1 MNQPPNPL
9 WTNKL
14 KLGCYNYLMER
25 QEKKYLVDSFSN
37 IQKTLDRAE
46 AKKGQ
51 EIVAIH
57 YYGQH
62 KGNDVE
68 KFVEYTD
75 RYEIHILKESDGR
88 FTLTEHSP
96 IPDKE
101 AGIAWLKGR
110 KYTTANIV
118 KMAYTE
124 YEHKNGTI
132 GLYIIDDFLHSVIL
146 YYPPGAHEA
155 IEKEFGLQT
164 AKVITVPYNK
174 LLEQLGRLRSM
185 QLN

>member
-1 MNQPPNPL
+1 
-9 WTNKL
+9 
-14 KLGCYNYLMER
+14 MEH
-25 QEKKYLVDSFSN
+25 QEKKYLVDSFAD
-37 IQKTLDRAE
+37 IEKILKHVG
-46 AKKGQ
+46 AKKGK
-51 EIVAIH
+51 EVVAIH

-68 KFVEYTD
+68 KFVEYED
-75 RYEIHILKESDGR
+75 RCEIHILKESNGR

-101 AGIAWLKGR
+101 AGIAWLKSRG
-110 KYTTANIV
+110 YTTANIV

-124 YEHKNGTI
+124 YEYKNGTV

-164 AKVITVPYNK
+164 AKVISVPYNK
-174 LLEQLGRLRSM
+174 LLEQLGRLRSI
-185 QLN
+185 QLH

>member
-1 MNQPPNPL
+1 MKP
-9 WTNKL
+9 
-14 KLGCYNYLMER
+14 
-25 QEKKYLVDSFSN
+25 QEKKYLVDSFAD
-37 IQKTLDRAE
+37 IQKILKRVG
-46 AKKGQ
+46 AKKGK
-51 EIVAIH
+51 EVVAIH

-75 RYEIHILKESDGR
+75 RYEIHVLKEQNGR

-101 AGIAWLKGR
+101 AGMAWLKSRG
-110 KYTTANIV
+110 YTMANIV

-124 YEHKNGTI
+124 YGYKDGTV
-132 GLYIIDDFLHSVIL
+132 GLYTIDDFLKSVIL
-146 YYPPGAHEA
+146 YYPPGQHET

-164 AKVITVPYNK
+164 AEVIRVPYNK
-174 LLEQLGRLRSM
+174 LLEQMSRLRSM
-185 QLN
+185 QLH